1 MPTVLQRLKE
11 RKIVQWAVVYLAG
24 AWLFLEALGFVADN
38 FGWPTFITRSA
49 IVLAAVGFFA
59 ALVLAWY
66 HGEKGRQRASGVE
79 LLILAGILVIAGAAV
94 ALLGRGPQGEVAG
107 VLPAVVRVPVNEK
120 SVAVLPF
127 VNIGG
132 DPENVTFTD
141 GVTVDIINHLS
152 NIADLKVIS
161 RTSAFQYRETEK
173 GLREIAAELG
183 VAHVVE
189 GEVQRAGDRVRVN
202 AQLIDARTDEHIW
215 SEQYNRELTDVF
227 EVQSDIAEKIAV
239 GLRATLTVAERGRIG
254 QAPTDNLEAYG
265 HYVRAIE
272 LLERG
277 ELEENWRLALQLAEQ
292 AVELDP
298 QFAQAWALQ
307 SELHSLLCAYSHDR
321 SEERL
326 GMAQSTALQSFELR
340 PDLGEAHRALGLYYY
355 YGLRDYERALEQF
368 SVALKT
374 IPSDARTWN
383 GIASVQ
389 RRQGRWQES
398 LENRKKAFELSPRS
412 AYLAGYLGD
421 AYALMRRYAEAEVI
435 YDRAISLYPDPANF
449 ECKAWL
455 YLEWQGDTEKAKT
468 VLQEQ
473 SLRVGSLDARRIGY
487 RAQPFIELFER
498 KYPEALQ
505 RLSSATYDV
514 DYPPYFVPK
523 PLLYA
528 QIYGLMGHAERELAY
543 YDSAR
548 AILEAELR
556 GNMEDHRL
564 HSSLGIAY
572 AGLGRRDEAIR
583 EAKLGVE
590 LMPVERDAFY
600 GIYRVEDLARVCV
613 MVGEYDAAIDQ
624 LDYLLSIPGE
634 ISVPLL
640 RIDPTWDLLRDHPRF
655 QATLAKYE

>member
-1 MPTVLQRLKE
+1 MPSLIQRLKE
-11 RKIVQWAVVYLAG
+11 RKLFQWALAYLAG
-24 AWLFLEALGFVADN
+24 AWLVFQGIE
-38 FGWPTFITRSA
+38 
-49 IVLAAVGFFA
+49 VLAEPWNLSEGVQRTIHVLLGIGFLVT
-59 ALVLAWY
+59 LVLAWY

-94 ALLGRGPQGEVAG
+94 TLLGRGPQGEIAGELTEEPPVA
-107 VLPAVVRVPVNEK
+107 VSEK

-132 DPENVTFTD
+132 DPENATFTD

-161 RTSAFQYRETEK
+161 RTSAFQYRDTEK
-173 GLREIAAELG
+173 GLREIAAELR
-183 VAHVVE
+183 VARVVE

-202 AQLIDARTDEHIW
+202 AQLIVARTDEHIW

-227 EVQSDIAEKIAV
+227 AVQSDIAEKIAV
-239 GLRATLTVAERGRIG
+239 GLRATLTDAERERIG

-272 LLERG
+272 LRERS
-277 ELEENWRLALQLAEQ
+277 ELEEDFRLALRLAEE

-307 SELHSLLCAYSHDR
+307 SELHSLVYTFHYDR
-321 SEERL
+321 SEDRRA
-326 GMAQSTALQSFELR
+326 MAESTALQAFELR

-355 YGLRDYERALEQF
+355 YGLRDYE
-368 SVALKT
+368 KT

-556 GNMEDHRL
+556 GNMGDHRL